1 MAWVLEGNI
10 RGPAGPAGAA
20 GAAITVSDTAPTLA
34 SGALWFDTV
43 STQLFL
49 GYNDG
54 TSTQWVIA
62 NNTVGGPIT
71 YAMLPTEVA
80 QVPIA
85 LPFSGKP
92 SASAV
97 INVPM
102 AMSLVVPA
110 SLAGTKVFDST
121 QTTANATF
129 TVNSISGG
137 TTTAIGSI
145 VVTSASK
152 TSATLSGTGATL
164 AAGDVLQIV
173 APGTPDTTLSD
184 VSFTILCARV

>member
-1 MAWVLEGNI
+1 MQGWPLVAWAQIGNI
-10 RGPAGPAGAA
+10 KGPTGPQGPAGAA
-20 GAAITVSDTAPTLA
+20 STVPGPTGPTGATGPAGTTTFSGLTGTA
-34 SGALWFDTV
+34 
-43 STQLFL
+43 
-49 GYNDG
+49 
-54 TSTQWVIA
+54 
-62 NNTVGGPIT
+62 T
-71 YAMLPTEVA
+71 YAQLPTEVA

-92 SASAV
+92 SANAV

-110 SLAGTKVFDST
+110 SLAGTTIYSGT

-129 TVNSISGG
+129 TINRITSGG
-137 TTTAIGSI
+137 STTSIGSI
-145 VVTSASK
+145 VVTSTSH

-164 AAGDVLQIV
+164 AIGDTLQVV

-184 VSFTILCARV
+184 VSFAILAARV